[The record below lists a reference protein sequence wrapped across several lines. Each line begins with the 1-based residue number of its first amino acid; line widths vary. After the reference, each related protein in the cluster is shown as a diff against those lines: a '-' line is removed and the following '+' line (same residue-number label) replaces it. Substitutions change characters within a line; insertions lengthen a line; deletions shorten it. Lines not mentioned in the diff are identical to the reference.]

1 MPNLVSLVAGGGNR
15 RHGPGATAAAAALR
29 AAERLAEPGG
39 YPPTAPVGGGC
50 GSGTALK
57 TTGDPGQRPAG
68 SGQLPGSQ

>member
-29 AAERLAEPGG
+29 AAEPGG
-39 YPPTAPVGGGC
+39 YPPTAPVGEGC

-68 SGQLPGSQ
+68 SGQIPGSQ